1 MPGSLLVNFVYC
13 HPVGHVV
20 EALHL
25 CHGHHRADPGLR
37 IGLVLNAATP
47 VELARLCPFVAQAH
61 AVEVDVGDGSADF
74 SGQLAA
80 IARDWDQVVE
90 DERADSQ
97 REVFPGLA
105 AYYRQSRRHF
115 RPAGAR
121 FPYAAG
127 EAFRLPIAR
136 DSADGDSADGDRAD
150 GDGVRIAVLPG
161 GSGPRRQYPSVRSWR
176 LVLDALADRF
186 PGAEFV
192 LVGKLRADGRTS
204 TSFGRAEFAE
214 LLGAVRSVDAVDL
227 PLVDQLARV
236 ASSDVLV
243 SPHSGFAM
251 AALAVGTPWLAISGN
266 RWPEYYFPGTPFYS
280 VLPDLARFPAFGR
293 FAEEPEPVHDDG
305 PRSPSMSFAR
315 IAADL
320 PEIVE
325 GAARLVERRWD
336 FDTALAD
343 HVRRAVALGL
353 GDTMWSVDDV
363 HRRHLPQ

>member
-1 MPGSLLVNFVYC
+1 MPGSLLVDFVYC
-13 HPVGHVV
+13 HPVGHAI

-25 CHGHHRADPGLR
+25 CHGYHRADPALR

-47 VELARLCPFVAQAH
+47 VEPAGLCPFVAEVH
-61 AVEVDVGDGSADF
+61 AIDVDVVDASADF
-74 SGQLAA
+74 SGQLAG
-80 IARDWDQVVE
+80 IARDWDGVVQ
-90 DERADSQ
+90 DRRADQPEQ

-105 AYYRQSRRHF
+105 AYHRQARSHF
-115 RPAGAR
+115 RSRGAV
-121 FPYAAG
+121 FPYSPG
-127 EAFRLPIAR
+127 EAFRLPVPAYR
-136 DSADGDSADGDRAD
+136 SRV
-150 GDGVRIAVLPG
+150 DGVRIAVLPG
-161 GSGPRRQYPSVRSWR
+161 GSGPRRLYPSVRSWR
-176 LVLDALADRF
+176 LVLDALARRF

-192 LVGKLRADGRTS
+192 FVGKLREDDRTS
-204 TSFGRAEFAE
+204 TSFGRAEYDA
-214 LLGAVRSVDAVDL
+214 LAGAVRAVDAVDL
-227 PLVDQLARV
+227 PLVYQLARV
-236 ASSDVLV
+236 ASADVLV

-280 VLPDLARFPAFGR
+280 VLPDVTRFPAFGR
-293 FAEEPEPVHDDG
+293 FAEDPRPVEDDG
-305 PRSPSMSFAR
+305 PRSPSMSYDR

-343 HVRRAVALGL
+343 HVRRVVGAGL
-353 GDTMWSVDDV
+353 GAGMWSVDDV